1 MNKLT
6 LKATKIFLVTGLLC
20 VMQNALA
27 ASKPDWVEGDADV
40 YPNEQYL
47 VATGSASNPELAK
60 DRALGNLVKIFETHV
75 KESTTTQ
82 SDTKVQVKNGKESY
96 TKDQRLAQ
104 QINIRTDKVVQ
115 GARIA
120 ETWLDKSVQTH
131 YALAVLDRA
140 QAGNNMRDEMRR
152 LDDETAAE
160 LARSDAQS
168 DELLSMAAL
177 NRAVLLQRER
187 EALQKT
193 LKVIDLSGTGSPE
206 KWNMADLRG
215 KLETKLQSLQITTR
229 VGTDAYGKL
238 DQILRSAMGNAGFP
252 SAGNA
257 ATYTLV
263 ADLETQDLGLR
274 EGWYWLRGKLSVKL
288 VETNG
293 KVRGRKEWPLK
304 VSALQRNDAES
315 RMMTLVS
322 QKLNQD
328 IKSTML
334 SFAAGA
340 N

>member
-1 MNKLT
+1 
-6 LKATKIFLVTGLLC
+6 
-20 VMQNALA
+20 
-27 ASKPDWVEGDADV
+27 
-40 YPNEQYL
+40 
-47 VATGSASNPELAK
+47 
-60 DRALGNLVKIFETHV
+60 
-75 KESTTTQ
+75 
-82 SDTKVQVKNGKESY
+82 
-96 TKDQRLAQ
+96 
-104 QINIRTDKVVQ
+104 
-115 GARIA
+115 
-120 ETWLDKSVQTH
+120 
-131 YALAVLDRA
+131 
-140 QAGNNMRDEMRR
+140 MRR
-152 LDDETAAE
+152 LDDETSVE
-160 LARSDAQS
+160 LTRSDAQS

-177 NRAVLLQRER
+177 NRAVFLQRER

-263 ADLETQDLGLR
+263 ADRETQDLGLR

>member
-1 MNKLT
+1 MNT
-6 LKATKIFLVTGLLC
+6 VANRIAATLVTGLLC
-20 VMQNALA
+20 FMQNVSA
-27 ASKPDWVEGDADV
+27 ASKPDWVEGDAGM

-47 VATGSASNPELAK
+47 VASGSASNPELAK
-60 DRALGNLVKIFETHV
+60 DRALGNLVKIFETHIR
-75 KESTTTQ
+75 ESTTTQ
-82 SDTKVQVKNGKESY
+82 SDTKVQVKDGKESY

-104 QINIRTDKVVQ
+104 QINIHTDKVVQ

-120 ETWLDKSVQTH
+120 ETWLDTSVQMH

-152 LDDETAAE
+152 LDDETSAE

-168 DELLSMAAL
+168 DVLLSMSAL
-177 NRAVLLQRER
+177 NQAVQLQRER

-193 LKVIDLSGTGSPE
+193 LKVIDLSGKGSPA

-215 KLETKLQSLQITTR
+215 KLESRLQSLRIATS
-229 VGTDAYGKL
+229 VGTDSYGKL

-252 SAGNA
+252 SAGNDA
-257 ATYTLV
+257 AFTLV

-274 EGWYWLRGKLSVKL
+274 EGWYWLRGKLSIKL
-288 VETNG
+288 VEPNG
-293 KVRGRKEWPLK
+293 KIRGRKEWPLK

-315 RMMTLVS
+315 RIMTQVA
-322 QKLNQD
+322 QKLNQEL
-328 IKSTML
+328 KPAML
-334 SFAAGA
+334 SFATSA

>member
-1 MNKLT
+1 MNTVTIKL
-6 LKATKIFLVTGLLC
+6 ATGLVAGLL
-20 VMQNALA
+20 VFMQTASA
-27 ASKPDWVEGDADV
+27 ASKPEWVDGDANL

-47 VATGSASNPELAK
+47 VANGSASSPELAK
-60 DRALGNLVKIFETHV
+60 DRALGNLVKIFETHIR
-75 KESTTTQ
+75 ESTTTQ
-82 SDTKVQVKNGKESY
+82 SDTRVQMKNGKESY
-96 TKDQRLAQ
+96 TRDQRLAQ
-104 QINIRTDKVVQ
+104 QINIHTDKVVQ
-115 GARIA
+115 GARVA

-152 LDDETAAE
+152 LDDETGVE

-168 DELLSMAAL
+168 DVLLSMAAL
-177 NRAVLLQRER
+177 NHAVQLQRER

-193 LKVIDLSGTGSPE
+193 LKVIDLSGKGSPE

-215 KLETKLQSLQITTR
+215 KLETKLQSLRIATN
-229 VGTDAYGKL
+229 VGTDSYGML

-252 SAGNA
+252 SAGTDA
-257 ATYTLV
+257 GFTLV

-288 VETNG
+288 VESNG
-293 KVRGRKEWPLK
+293 KIRGRKEWPLK

-315 RMMTLVS
+315 RLMTQVS

-328 IKSTML
+328 LKSVML
-334 SFAAGA
+334 AFATGE
-340 N
+340 

>member
-1 MNKLT
+1 MST
-6 LKATKIFLVTGLLC
+6 VATKLITVLATGLFC
-20 VMQNALA
+20 FVQTASA
-27 ASKPDWVEGDADV
+27 ASKPDWIEGDASM

-47 VATGSASNPELAK
+47 IATGSASTPELAK
-60 DRALGNLVKIFETHV
+60 DRALGNLVKIFETHI

-82 SDTKVQVKNGKESY
+82 SDTRVQVKNGKENY
-96 TKDQRLAQ
+96 TKDQHLSQ
-104 QINIRTDKVVQ
+104 QINIHTDKVVQ
-115 GARIA
+115 GARVA

-152 LDDETAAE
+152 LDDETSAE

-168 DELLSMAAL
+168 DVLLSMAAM
-177 NRAVLLQRER
+177 NHAVQLQRER

-193 LKVIDLSGTGSPE
+193 LKVNDLSGKGSPE

-215 KLETKLQSLQITTR
+215 KLETKLQSLHIATN
-229 VGTDAYGKL
+229 VGADAYGKL

-252 SAGNA
+252 STNA
-257 ATYTLV
+257 NADFTLV
-263 ADLETQDLGLR
+263 ADLDTQDLGLR

-288 VETNG
+288 VESNG
-293 KVRGRKEWPLK
+293 KIRGRKEWPLK

-315 RMMTLVS
+315 RLMTQVS

-328 IKSTML
+328 LKATML
-334 SFAAGA
+334 SFATGE
-340 N
+340 